1 MDAGVQVLG
10 WGEFGGFNIISGQT
24 IRMGLSWPGDAGP
37 VYLTAA
43 SLTQPSTL
51 VRESSS
57 RDVGPGVA
65 PYRYQ
70 TTEWIT
76 VTATSSYGL
85 VNDIVLS
92 YFGTHA
98 ADDIIAEAHEVVS
111 VLRYHVIAVAGRVVG
126 WRKVTPPVPGRPVPL
141 IGPAR
146 DGHTLHSDIEID
158 GEPDDPNDLA
168 QLLTGQL

>member
-1 MDAGVQVLG
+1 MDAGDQVFG

-51 VRESSS
+51 VRENSS
-57 RDVGPGVA
+57 RDVGPGLA

-92 YFGTHA
+92 YFGTYQ
-98 ADDIIAEAHEVVS
+98 ADDIIGSDHEVVPI
-111 VLRYHVIAVAGRVVG
+111 LRYHVIAAIGQIVG
-126 WRKVTPPVPGRPVPL
+126 WRKVMPPVPGRPVPI

-146 DGHTLHSDIEID
+146 AGHTLHPDIEID
-158 GEPDDPNDLA
+158 GAPDDPNELA
-168 QLLTGQL
+168 QLLAAQL

>member
-24 IRMGLSWPGDAGP
+24 IRMGLTWPGDAGP

-43 SLTQPSTL
+43 CLTQPSTL

-57 RDVGPGVA
+57 RDVGPGVE
-65 PYRYQ
+65 YTYQ

-76 VTATSSYGL
+76 VTATSSYEL

-98 ADDIIAEAHEVVS
+98 ADDIIGGSHDVVPR
-111 VLRYHVIAVAGRVVG
+111 LKYHVIGVKGQLVG
-126 WRKVTPPVPGRPVPL
+126 WHKVAPPLPGRPVPI

-146 DGHTLHSDIEID
+146 EGHTLHTDVELD
-158 GEPDDPNDLA
+158 GEPDDPSELA
-168 QLLTGQL
+168 QLLAGML